1 MAGRLEGKIALVTGS
16 SRGIGKGIADAMAE
30 EGATVWRSDILP
42 IEDGDDRCLVQ
53 DVTSMDDWRAVRDAI
68 KERDGT
74 LDILVNNAGIELRA
88 SLKDITLEGWRKV
101 QAVNIDGPFMG
112 CQVFED
118 MLAEGSTK
126 DSSASVVN
134 ISSIAGLVIFPDQ
147 HAYSTSKAAIRHFSK
162 SLAIEWAAH
171 GQPIRANSIH
181 PGVIKTD
188 MMEEVADEWAENGIV
203 NKDDPW
209 ADIDAMTPTNM
220 HGDPRDIAMGA
231 VYLASDEA
239 RFVTGLELVIDG
251 GYCVR

>member
-1 MAGRLEGKIALVTGS
+1 MAGRLEGKIVLVTGS
-16 SRGIGKGIADAMAE
+16 SRGIGKGIADAMTE
-30 EGATVWRSDILP
+30 EGAIVWRSDILP
-42 IEDGDDRCLVQ
+42 IAGGDDRCLSQ
-53 DVTSMDDWRAVRDAI
+53 DVTRMDDWLAVRDAI
-68 KERDGT
+68 KQRDGT
-74 LDILVNNAGIELRA
+74 LDVLVNNAGIELRA

-118 MLAEGSTK
+118 MLADGSTK
-126 DSSASVVN
+126 ASSASVVN

-171 GQPIRANSIH
+171 GKPIRANSIH

-188 MMEEVADEWAENGIV
+188 MMQEVANEWAEAGLI

-209 ADIDAMTPTNM
+209 GDIDAMTPSNM
-220 HGDPRDIAMGA
+220 HGDPLDIAMGA

-251 GYCVR
+251 GYCAR